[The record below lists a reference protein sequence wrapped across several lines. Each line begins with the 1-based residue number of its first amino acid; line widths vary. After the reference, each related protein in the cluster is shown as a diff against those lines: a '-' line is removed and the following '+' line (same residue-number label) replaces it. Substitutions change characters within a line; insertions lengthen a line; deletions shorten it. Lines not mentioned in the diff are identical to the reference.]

1 MRSTTIVVVTFFNHN
16 FVNCKWFINLE
27 IKIYEI
33 KYNISLKMHIYSN
46 NEMDK
51 RTNVSKI
58 TEKTQRSH
66 CRLLL
71 RKTGSH
77 SFIPKYDPQKCMLA
91 ISPGESGLPPNTRL
105 FCPRVYISNSI
116 SLESA
121 ALHGRG
127 RDKQPDR
134 QNDMSITLLRPQQ

>member
-1 MRSTTIVVVTFFNHN
+1 
-16 FVNCKWFINLE
+16 
-27 IKIYEI
+27 
-33 KYNISLKMHIYSN
+33 
-46 NEMDK
+46 MDK

-58 TEKTQRSH
+58 TEKTQRSY

-91 ISPGESGLPPNTRL
+91 FPLGNPGFHRIRGS
-105 FCPRVYISNSI
+105 FAPRVYISNSI

>member
-1 MRSTTIVVVTFFNHN
+1 
-16 FVNCKWFINLE
+16 
-27 IKIYEI
+27 
-33 KYNISLKMHIYSN
+33 
-46 NEMDK
+46 MDK

-91 ISPGESGLPPNTRL
+91 FPLGNPGFHRIRGSFAPESTSQTASRSNQQLCTAAVVTNSPTDRTTCRPRYSVRSNRPHLCVLKHTSLWETPLPAAISRYYYNYDYDDDYYYYYYLYS
-105 FCPRVYISNSI
+105 
-116 SLESA
+116 
-121 ALHGRG
+121 
-127 RDKQPDR
+127 R
-134 QNDMSITLLRPQQ
+134 Q